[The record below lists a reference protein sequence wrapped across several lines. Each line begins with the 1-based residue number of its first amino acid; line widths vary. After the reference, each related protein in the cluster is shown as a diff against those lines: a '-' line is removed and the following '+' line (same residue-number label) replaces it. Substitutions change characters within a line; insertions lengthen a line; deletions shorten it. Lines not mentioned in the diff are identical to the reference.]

1 MPSASN
7 PHYVLMAPVST
18 MVLFNDALP
27 TSMGHKLQARP
38 VLRTV
43 EAAGCGH
50 FFLACVGRRDNQ
62 TSPSQILAVGTLQDV
77 LDLKLDD
84 DTEIRRLYLLPVPLY
99 DTGELKCERILS
111 IMRRKFNA
119 PDGVTH
125 LLFPSSGQ
133 TETVPYDREQ
143 FVDFSSGLDEFEDL
157 LELPKPR
164 FDQFGKQI

>member
-1 MPSASN
+1 
-7 PHYVLMAPVST
+7 

-27 TSMGHKLQARP
+27 TSKGRKLQARP

-43 EAAGCGH
+43 ETAGRMY

-62 TSPSQILAVGTLQDV
+62 TSPSQILAFGKLQDV
-77 LDLKLDD
+77 LDLKLED
-84 DTEIRRLYLLPVPLY
+84 DTELRRLYLLPVPLY
-99 DTGELKCERILS
+99 DTGELECERILS

-125 LLFPSSGQ
+125 LLFPGSGQ
-133 TETVPYDREQ
+133 TETVPYQREQ

-157 LELPKPR
+157 LELPKPD
-164 FDQFGKQI
+164 FDQFGQQI

>member
-1 MPSASN
+1 MPSAST

-27 TSMGHKLQARP
+27 TSKGRKVHARP
-38 VLRTV
+38 VLRTI
-43 EAAGCGH
+43 EAAGRGY
-50 FFLACVGRRDNQ
+50 FFLACVGKRDNL
-62 TSPSQILAVGTLQDV
+62 TSASQILAAGTLQDV

-84 DTEIRRLYLLPVPLY
+84 DTELRRLYLLPVPLY
-99 DTGELKCERILS
+99 DTGELECERILS
-111 IMRRKFNA
+111 IMRRKFDA

-133 TETVPYDREQ
+133 TETVPYQREQ

-157 LELPKPR
+157 LELPKPD
-164 FDQFGKQI
+164 FDQFGQQI